1 MSKTLKKLSHKYEF
15 LKLELEETQEQ
26 ADEYSKEWAKLF
38 GKYFVDK
45 GAEMWMNT
53 ETGELRNDIP
63 DEEEVVKEAKPE
75 KLKKLY
81 RKLSAR
87 LHPDKGGTP
96 EDFAELKEFYDA
108 HNLLELL
115 KYAGTYDI
123 EYEVDEL
130 DEQTIQDSCI
140 KIGEKIEN
148 TRQTLSWAYFTGDR
162 NKKLGVIK
170 MIEQQIGKEIPK
182 EEYPEELQ
190 N

>member
-26 ADEYSKEWAKLF
+26 VDEYGREWAKLF

-45 GAEMWMNT
+45 STEMWMNT
-53 ETGELRNDIP
+53 ETGELRQDLP
-63 DEEEVVKEAKPE
+63 EEQTVRESKPE

-81 RKLSAR
+81 RKLSAK
-87 LHPDKGGTP
+87 LHPDKGGSP

-123 EYEVDEL
+123 EYDVDEL
-130 DEQTIQDSCI
+130 DEQTIEDSCI
-140 KIGEKIEN
+140 KISKQIEESK
-148 TRQTLSWAYFTGDR
+148 QTFAWLYFTGDK
-162 NKKLGVIK
+162 NKKLNVIK
-170 MIEQQIGKEIPK
+170 MLEQHLGKTIPK
-182 EEYPEELQ
+182 EEYPEELK
-190 N
+190 